1 MATSLKIVGVHGLGD
16 HRGDPWHEKWE
27 GAIRTSFPDP
37 HVDLHFDWIDYDDIF
52 AGVDLS
58 AWQTAAAFSKLVG
71 SALGEAFGAKK
82 RGLFDQLDHTLRWYA
97 GYVVAWVE
105 NQDFQA
111 ATRKRVLKKLED
123 FQPDLLLAHSL
134 GSLVTYNALTHID
147 ARSNSAVAG
156 AVTKLNYVTFGSQIG
171 NPFVVR
177 NLTPGRVAL
186 PSINK
191 WFHLYNPED
200 AVFTAEIRLPGEP
213 KFEQVDAAFDIE
225 GLADHDPVQYLS
237 RPATIDRV
245 YRQVADEKRVTDGGH
260 TMRAFA
266 VAPPLVRQIE
276 PRRRALLVGIND
288 YPDPAARLEGCVND
302 VFLMSAVLQECEFTP
317 DQIRICLNE
326 RASAQGIRGRL
337 NWLVADAR
345 PHDELVFFYSG
356 HGAQLA
362 TYGDGDAVDH
372 KDETLVPYDFD
383 WTPERSLIDDQIF
396 ALYSQLPYDTRL
408 VMIFDC
414 CHSGGIHRSGSIKG
428 RGLEPPDDIRH
439 RSMRWNVIEQM
450 WEERP
455 LQPVTPGFADDQ
467 TALRRYCGANGDTRR
482 LGRAMSLRGTT
493 QTEYDDLAGQSKAP
507 VGPYLPLIIEAC
519 QEGELASEY
528 RHGNESYGAFTFTL
542 AKTLRSRQKLSFAG
556 LVKAAT
562 ASLHKLGYDQTPQ
575 VLGPSQVLAAQV
587 PWLGGVAT
595 ASNSKPRARKSAKQ
609 PPSPAS

>member
-1 MATSLKIVGVHGLGD
+1 MKTSLKIVGVHGLGD
-16 HRGDPWHEKWE
+16 HRGEPWHETWE
-27 GAIRTSFPDP
+27 KAIRRSFPQPD
-37 HVDLHFDWIDYDDIF
+37 VDLHFDWIDYDDIF
-52 AGVDLS
+52 DGVDLTV
-58 AWQTAAAFSKLVG
+58 WQTAAAFSKLVG
-71 SALGEAFGAKK
+71 SALGEAFSAKK

-105 NQDFQA
+105 NPEFQA
-111 ATRKRVLKKLED
+111 ATRDRVLTKLED
-123 FQPDLLLAHSL
+123 AQPDLLLAHSL
-134 GSLVTYNALTHID
+134 GSLVTYNALTHTD
-147 ARSNSAVAG
+147 ARANRAITAAVAQ
-156 AVTKLNYVTFGSQIG
+156 LNYVTLGSQIG

-177 NLTPGRVAL
+177 NLTQGRIAL
-186 PSINK
+186 PPIKK
-191 WFHLYNPED
+191 WLHLYNPED
-200 AVFTAEIRLPGEP
+200 AVFTSQIRMPGEP

-225 GLADHDPVQYLS
+225 GIADHDPVQYLS

-245 YRQVADEKRVTDGGH
+245 YRQVADEKRVADGGL

-266 VAPPLVRQIE
+266 ATPPLVRQIE

-288 YPDPAARLEGCVND
+288 YPDPAARLDGCVND
-302 VFLMSAVLQECEFTP
+302 VFLMSAVLQECRFAP
-317 DQIRICLNE
+317 DQIRICLND
-326 RASAQGIRGRL
+326 RASAQGIRDRL
-337 NWLVADAR
+337 SWLVADAH

-362 TYGDGDAVDH
+362 TYGASDAVDH

-383 WTPERSLIDDQIF
+383 WTPERSVIDDQIF

-414 CHSGGIHRSGSIKG
+414 CHSGGIHRSGSNKG

-439 RSMRWNVIEQM
+439 RAMRWNVAEQM
-450 WEERP
+450 WENRP
-455 LQPVTPGFADDQ
+455 LQPVTPKFSDDRV
-467 TALRRYCGANGDTRR
+467 ALRRYSGVNGDTRR

-493 QTEYDDLAGQSKAP
+493 QTEYDDLAGQSKSP

-528 RHGNESYGAFTFTL
+528 RHGNESYGAFTFSL
-542 AKTLRSRQKLSFAG
+542 AKTLRARQTLSFAE

-575 VLGPSQVLAAQV
+575 VLGPSQVLAAPV

-595 ASNSKPRARKSAKQ
+595 VSSSKPRARTSAKK
-609 PPSPAS
+609 PPSPSV